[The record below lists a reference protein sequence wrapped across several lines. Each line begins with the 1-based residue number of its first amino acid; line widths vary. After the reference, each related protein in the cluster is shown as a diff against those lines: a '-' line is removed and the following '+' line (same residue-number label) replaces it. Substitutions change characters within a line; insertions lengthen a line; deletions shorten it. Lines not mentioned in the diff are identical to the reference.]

1 MLDITDV
8 RVKRIEK
15 GNFLGY
21 ASVCISDLVVI
32 KEIKLFEGKDGRY
45 ILMPGIKLREQ
56 GRVRNFAYPIKD
68 EARLQI
74 LKAISEKYDE
84 ECANSEIIEDED

>member
-1 MLDITDV
+1 MLDITEV
-8 RVKRIEK
+8 RLKRIEK

-21 ASVCISDLVVI
+21 ASICISDLVVI

-45 ILMPGIKLREQ
+45 IIMPGIKLKEK
-56 GRVRNFAYPIKD
+56 GRFRNFAYPIND

-74 LKAISEKYDE
+74 LKVISEKYDE
-84 ECANSEIIEDED
+84 ISENIEE

>member
-1 MLDITDV
+1 MLDITEV
-8 RVKRIEK
+8 RFKKIEK

-45 ILMPGIKLREQ
+45 IIMPGIKLKEKDRF
-56 GRVRNFAYPIKD
+56 RNFAYPINE
-68 EARLQI
+68 EARLQL
-74 LKAISEKYDE
+74 LKVISEKYDE
-84 ECANSEIIEDED
+84 TYENKED